1 MQQKTISEVLKEQYG
16 QKVLKL
22 SLNAGCTC
30 PTRDGT
36 KSRGGCSFCSEGG
49 SGEFAAPFVPLREQ
63 IAAARKRVDGKFPR
77 SMAAEDRSYIAYF
90 QPFSNTYGDFGRLS
104 RLYREVISLPEI
116 RILSLATRPDCLSD
130 EMVCFLSELNREK
143 PVWVELGLQTIHERT
158 AERFGRGYSLA
169 VFDDAFRRLKEE
181 GITVIVHI
189 ILGLPGESRENMLDT
204 VRYLAGPEPVPD
216 GIKIQMLQ
224 ILKGTRLAEEYR
236 KEPFPLMSMEEY
248 VQLTAEC
255 VRLLPQETVIH
266 RLTGD
271 PPRKL
276 LIAPSWCTDK
286 KQLLNRL
293 RTVLR

>member
-1 MQQKTISEVLKEQYG
+1 MKHRTISEVLKEQYG

-36 KSRGGCSFCSEGG
+36 KGLGGCSFCSQGG
-49 SGEFAAPFVPLREQ
+49 SGEFAAPFVPLKEQ
-63 IAAARKRVDGKFPR
+63 IAAAKKRVDGKFPHA
-77 SMAAEDRSYIAYF
+77 MAAEDRSYIAYF

-116 RILSLATRPDCLSD
+116 RILSLATRPDCLTD

-158 AERFGRGYSLA
+158 AERFGRGYSLD
-169 VFDDAFRRLKEE
+169 VFEDAFRRLKEA
-181 GITVIVHI
+181 GITVIVHV
-189 ILGLPGESRENMLDT
+189 ILGLPGESREDMLDT
-204 VRYLAGPEPVPD
+204 IRYLAGRQPVPD

-236 KEPFPLMSMEEY
+236 KEPFPLMSMDEY

-276 LIAPSWCTDK
+276 LIAPAWCTDK
-286 KQLLNRL
+286 KQLLNRMRAAL
-293 RTVLR
+293 R